1 MRRQRLFPALLCGAA
16 LFAFA
21 CGDREAERV
30 DAKTETKPAEET
42 WEIINE
48 PPAERAEE
56 TVAQETQENNELL
69 PAPKEVQIEPR
80 DLERETEQEETDLA
94 EREQRLAERQAE
106 LAARERELRER
117 ETRAEARRTP
127 APAPRA
133 ERPARPAPPAPI
145 DEPEPAATEETE
157 EVAESREA
165 DRFEADRFEEDEV
178 QPEPIEEERAERTP
192 ALVSTVE
199 AGTIMDAELLQ
210 ELSSN
215 GSVAGDTF
223 RARLVSGV
231 RGDGEG
237 GIPAGSEVV
246 GVVEE
251 AVPVTRRVGGKARLT
266 LRFTDLVLPSGATVP
281 IRASLVEQGRSET
294 RKDAATIGGAAAGGA
309 ILGRVLNRKDRS
321 RGAVIG
327 AIIGA
332 VAGTA
337 IASRTP
343 GEEVVFPE
351 GTVVSLNLDQDVE
364 VRSRR

>member
-1 MRRQRLFPALLCGAA
+1 MRRQRVFPALLCGAA

-21 CGDREAERV
+21 CGGDREAERV
-30 DAKTETKPAEET
+30 DAEKETKPAEES
-42 WEIINE
+42 WQIVDE
-48 PPAERAEE
+48 PAEE
-56 TVAQETQENNELL
+56 TRRTSAEQANELN
-69 PAPKEVQIEPR
+69 PEPKEVQIEPR
-80 DLERETEQEETDLA
+80 DLERETELE

-117 ETRAEARRTP
+117 ESRAEARPSPRP
-127 APAPRA
+127 EPRA
-133 ERPARPAPPAPI
+133 EPVR
-145 DEPEPAATEETE
+145 EPEPAPAEDTE

-165 DRFEADRFEEDEV
+165 EPVEERFEEEAR
-178 QPEPIEEERAERTP
+178 PEPAEEERAERTP
-192 ALVSTVE
+192 MLVATVP
-199 AGTIMDAELLQ
+199 AGTVMEAELLQ

-215 GSVAGDTF
+215 GSAAGETF

-231 RGDGEG
+231 QGDGATA
-237 GIPAGSEVV
+237 IPAGSEVV
-246 GVVEE
+246 GVIEE
-251 AVPVTRRVGGKARLT
+251 AVPLTRRVGGRAKLT

-309 ILGRVLNRKDRS
+309 ILGRILNRKDRS

-332 VAGTA
+332 AAGTA